1 MSDGSVTIDTE
12 LDNNGFEKGINKLES
27 IGKKGLKSLGVA
39 VGAVTT
45 SLTAMGTY
53 ALKVGSDFEAG
64 MSKVQAISGATREE
78 IDKLTEKAKEM
89 GAKTKFSATESA
101 EAFQYMAMAGWK
113 TEDMLNGIEG
123 IMNLA
128 AASGE
133 NLAGVSDIVT
143 DALTAF
149 GLQAKDSAHFADV
162 LAKASSNSNTNV
174 GLMGATF
181 KYVAPIA
188 GSMKYSIE
196 DTAVAIGLMANAGI
210 KGEQAGTALRAM
222 LTRLVKPPKDA
233 SQALDKL
240 GISTKNADGT
250 MKPLSQTLQELRTKF
265 AKLSD
270 SQKASYAS
278 SIAGTEAMSG
288 MLAIVNASESD
299 FKKLTKAI
307 GDADGTASEMAD
319 TMNNNLKG
327 ATTILGSNM
336 ESLGLA
342 IYDKFKV
349 PATKGIKSVTKAVE
363 DLTSQ
368 ASNGKLSR
376 SIDKIADGFGKLI
389 SKGGDLIAKVLPKLI
404 DGLAWILDNGGAIA
418 KVIGTITAGF
428 LAYKTTLVAINAIQI
443 AKNILGTVSAF
454 FSLIPTIKSAKDAM
468 LLFNMACSANSIGL
482 VVGAVTALTVGLA
495 FLVTRQT
502 ESQKKAKEL
511 AEEISNSRKEWEDYN
526 ASIDETTRT
535 NLAQINSVE
544 KLKDEL
550 KTLVDENGKVKE
562 GYEGRV
568 SFILNQLNKALGT
581 EYKLNGNII
590 DSYKDLQSE
599 IDKTIA
605 KKKAQIVLDGQEEKY
620 KEIIDK
626 ETKATEKLKEVR
638 EELGMS
644 YEEAKRKYDDWM
656 TDFTKRGEAGQIG
669 LVDLPEKKKIEALGN
684 LITAYEKEEKTVKD
698 CVEGKKTYEENYTKF
713 LKEEYDEISNTVIE
727 ATKNYSDASLQTI
740 KDSISQEQATL
751 ERCKELYAGTSHD
764 IYLQQQKQAEKNL
777 NELAKQL
784 TQRTSTVE
792 ELGQD
797 EIEAWRTL
805 ATSSYNTYFDTV
817 SNMPPELAKKI
828 QEMTGVTVEQTP
840 HLIGATANM
849 SQEMLGQLKNNP
861 EFRATALD
869 NLRGMLSGLQDSELR
884 EVLKSAG
891 VEDVEK
897 VIEGIKQGNL
907 GDEQGI
913 EILSK
918 LNEGLNNTGWQNSLY
933 STAKKIASN
942 ISNLLSVKAT
952 AEGASLVFSATS
964 KIPGHKDGL
973 DYVPYDNYI
982 ARLNKGERVLT
993 KEENKEYTQADKVFN
1008 MPRLVNSNELF
1019 KKIEAT
1025 VNYETSKLSA
1035 NLTSKAT
1042 LQLTKGQPQ
1051 TVTNYNDKGVNV
1063 TQNFYDKQ
1071 ATPYE
1076 QQKQAKQQMRRLA
1089 YGL

>member
-1 MSDGSVTIDTE
+1 MSDGSVIIDTE
-12 LDNNGFEKGINKLES
+12 FNNSEFEKGINKLES
-27 IGKKGLKSLGVA
+27 IGKKGLKGLAVA
-39 VGAVTT
+39 VGTVTT
-45 SLTAMGTY
+45 GLTAMGTY
-53 ALKVGSDFEAG
+53 AIKGGSDFEAG

-78 IDKLTEKAKEM
+78 IGKLTDKAKEM

-113 TEDMLNGIEG
+113 TEEMLNGIEG

-128 AASGE
+128 SASGE
-133 NLAGVSDIVT
+133 NLASVSDIVT

-299 FKKLTKAI
+299 FQKLTKAI
-307 GDADGTASEMAD
+307 NNSDGATKEMAD

-404 DGLAWILDNGGAIA
+404 DGLAWILDNGGTIA
-418 KVIGTITAGF
+418 KVIGNITAMV
-428 LAYKTTLVAINAIQI
+428 VAFKAGAVIGN
-443 AKNILGTVSAF
+443 V
-454 FSLIPTIKSAKDAM
+454 IKSWQNATLQLALYKGTAEGATIAQGVLNGAFTVGETIVG
-468 LLFNMACSANSIGL
+468 LLTGKITLATVAQKLWNMAMSANPIGILL
-482 VVGAVTALTVGLA
+482 VAVTALTAGLV
-495 FLVTRQT
+495 FLATRQT
-502 ESQKKAKEL
+502 ENQKKAKEL
-511 AEEISNSRKEWEDYN
+511 ANEMANARKEMEDYDE
-526 ASIDETTRT
+526 SIDKTTNA
-535 NLAQINSVE
+535 NLTHINSVS

-550 KTLVDENGKVKE
+550 KTLVDENGKVKK

-568 SFILNQLNKALGT
+568 SFILNQLNEALGT
-581 EYKLNGNII
+581 EYKLNGNVI

-599 IDKTIA
+599 IDKTIE
-605 KKKAQIVLDGQEEKY
+605 KKKAQIILEGQEEKY
-620 KEIIDK
+620 KNAIK
-626 ETKATEKLKEVR
+626 EQADSVENLRKVQQ
-638 EELGMS
+638 ELGMS
-644 YEEAKRKYDDWM
+644 YDEAKNKYQNYIQAVDKAYKDKDGQLALQLSYQKKEM
-656 TDFTKRGEAGQIG
+656 EA
-669 LVDLPEKKKIEALGN
+669 LEKKLE
-684 LITAYEKEEKTVKD
+684 AYENAEGTVKR
-698 CVEGKKTYEENYTKF
+698 VNENIKTYESNYAKF
-713 LKEEYDEISNTVIE
+713 AEGKYNEIANTVTVKTE
-727 ATKNYSDASLQTI
+727 EWCNKSAEDVKNSMKEQSNALKQYTEIHKSTGDAIAKQNA
-740 KDSISQEQATL
+740 E
-751 ERCKELYAGTSHD
+751 
-764 IYLQQQKQAEKNL
+764 QAEKNL
-777 NELAKQL
+777 QDLIKNLVSQTSVINENSPEVVEAWKQL
-784 TQRTSTVE
+784 AVDSYETY
-792 ELGQD
+792 
-797 EIEAWRTL
+797 
-805 ATSSYNTYFDTV
+805 YNTISPLDKDLK
-817 SNMPPELAKKI
+817 EKI

-840 HLIGATANM
+840 YLTGATSTMA
-849 SQEMLGQLKNNP
+849 QEMLEQLKKNP

-907 GDEQGI
+907 GEEQGI

-918 LNEGLNNTGWQNSLY
+918 LNEGLNNANWKKSVCNS
-933 STAKKIASN
+933 AIDIASKLQK
-942 ISNLLSVKAT
+942 ILT
-952 AEGASLVFSATS
+952 ITPIIEGASTAV
-964 KIPGHKDGL
+964 
-973 DYVPYDNYI
+973 
-982 ARLNKGERVLT
+982 NKAIELT
-993 KEENKEYTQADKVFN
+993 KAKLPRTQRWF
-1008 MPRLVNSNELF
+1008 RLCTIRQL
-1019 KKIEAT
+1019 
-1025 VNYETSKLSA
+1025 YC
-1035 NLTSKAT
+1035 KAT
-1042 LQLTKGQPQ
+1042 QGRAC
-1051 TVTNYNDKGVNV
+1051 VDKGR
-1063 TQNFYDKQ
+1063 K
-1071 ATPYE
+1071 
-1076 QQKQAKQQMRRLA
+1076 
-1089 YGL
+1089 

>member
-1 MSDGSVTIDTE
+1 MADGSVLIDTK
-12 LDNNGFEKGINKLES
+12 LNNSEFEKGINKLES
-27 IGKKGLKSLGVA
+27 IGKKGLKGLAVA
-39 VGAVTT
+39 VGTVTT
-45 SLTAMGTY
+45 GLTVMDTY

-233 SQALDKL
+233 SQALKKL

-250 MKPLSQTLQELRTKF
+250 MKPLSKTLQELRTKF

-288 MLAIVNASESD
+288 MLAIVNASEGD
-299 FKKLTKAI
+299 FQKLTKAI
-307 GDADGTASEMAD
+307 NNSDGATKEMAD

-363 DLTSQ
+363 DLTYQ

-404 DGLAWILDNGGAIA
+404 NGLAWILDNGGTIA
-418 KVIGTITAGF
+418 KVIGTITAMVIAFKAGAKIDKVIKTWQTAQKA
-428 LAYKTTLVAINAIQI
+428 LALFEATTKGVTIAQGVMNGSLTIGQTVVGLLTGKITLATVAQ
-443 AKNILGTVSAF
+443 KLW
-454 FSLIPTIKSAKDAM
+454 
-468 LLFNMACSANSIGL
+468 NMAMSANPIGVLL
-482 VVGAVTALTVGLA
+482 VAVTALTAGLV
-495 FLVTRQT
+495 FLATRQT
-502 ESQKKAKEL
+502 ENQKKAKEL
-511 AEEISNSRKEWEDYN
+511 ANEMANSRKELEEYN
-526 ASIDETTRT
+526 KGIDDTVQA
-535 NLAQINSVE
+535 NLAQIDSVD

-550 KTLVDENGKVKE
+550 KTLVDENGKVKK

-568 SFILNQLNKALGT
+568 SFILNQLNEALGT

-599 IDKTIA
+599 IDKTIE
-605 KKKAQIVLDGQEEKY
+605 KKKAQIILEGQEEKY
-620 KEIIDK
+620 KNAIKNQTE
-626 ETKATEKLKEVR
+626 AVEKLKSVQQ
-638 EELGMS
+638 ELGVS
-644 YEEAKRKYDDWM
+644 YDEAKNKYQNYM
-656 TDFTKRGEAGQIG
+656 QA
-669 LVDLPEKKKIEALGN
+669 VDKAYKDKDGRLALELSYQKKEMEALGDK
-684 LITAYEKEEKTVKD
+684 L
-698 CVEGKKTYEENYTKF
+698 KTYEDAEWKVKDYTENIKTYESNYAKFAEGKYSEIGNTITTKTEEWCDKSVEEIKNSI
-713 LKEEYDEISNTVIE
+713 KEQS
-727 ATKNYSDASLQTI
+727 
-740 KDSISQEQATL
+740 
-751 ERCKELYAGTSHD
+751 KELQNYKEQYERTDNEIAK
-764 IYLQQQKQAEKNL
+764 QQREQVQKNL
-777 NELAKQL
+777 NSLIEQL
-784 TQRTSTVE
+784 KERTTTVG

-805 ATSSYNTYFDTV
+805 ATSSYSTYFDTV

-840 HLIGATANM
+840 YLAGATSTMA
-849 SQEMLGQLKNNP
+849 QEMLEQLKKNP

-869 NLRGMLSGLQDSELR
+869 NLRGMLSGLQDTKLR

-907 GDEQGI
+907 GEEEGI
-913 EILSK
+913 KILSK

-933 STAKKIASN
+933 NSANSIASKLQK
-942 ISNLLSVKAT
+942 ILTITPVI
-952 AEGASLVFSATS
+952 EGASAAV
-964 KIPGHKDGL
+964 
-973 DYVPYDNYI
+973 
-982 ARLNKGERVLT
+982 NKAIELT
-993 KEENKEYTQADKVFN
+993 KAKL
-1008 MPRLVNSNELF
+1008 PR
-1019 KKIEAT
+1019 A
-1025 VNYETSKLSA
+1025 
-1035 NLTSKAT
+1035 
-1042 LQLTKGQPQ
+1042 
-1051 TVTNYNDKGVNV
+1051 
-1063 TQNFYDKQ
+1063 
-1071 ATPYE
+1071 
-1076 QQKQAKQQMRRLA
+1076 
-1089 YGL
+1089 

>member
-1 MSDGSVTIDTE
+1 MSDGSVIIDTE
-12 LDNNGFEKGINKLES
+12 FNNSEFEKGINKLEK
-27 IGKKGLKSLGVA
+27 IGKKGLKGLTVA
-39 VGAVTT
+39 VGTVTT
-45 SLTAMGTY
+45 GLTVMSTY

-210 KGEQAGTALRAM
+210 KGEQAGTSLRAM
-222 LTRLVKPPKDA
+222 LTRLVKPPKQA
-233 SQALDKL
+233 SKALKEL
-240 GISTKNADGT
+240 GITTKNADGT

-299 FKKLTKAI
+299 FQKLTKAI
-307 GDADGTASEMAD
+307 NNSDGATKEMAD

-389 SKGGDLIAKVLPKLI
+389 AKGGDLIAKVLPKLI
-404 DGLAWILDNGGAIA
+404 DGFAWILDNGGTIA
-418 KVIGTITAGF
+418 KVIGTITAMV
-428 LAYKTTLVAINAIQI
+428 VAFKAGAVIGN
-443 AKNILGTVSAF
+443 V
-454 FSLIPTIKSAKDAM
+454 IKSWQNATLQLALYKGTAEGATIAQGVLNGAFTVGETIVG
-468 LLFNMACSANSIGL
+468 LLTGKITLATVAQKLWNMAMSANPIGILL
-482 VVGAVTALTVGLA
+482 VAVTALTAGLV
-495 FLVTRQT
+495 FLATRQT
-502 ESQKKAKEL
+502 ENQKKAKEL
-511 AEEISNSRKEWEDYN
+511 ANEMANERKEMEEYDE
-526 ASIDETTRT
+526 SIDKTTNA
-535 NLAQINSVE
+535 NLAHINSVS

-550 KTLVDENGKVKE
+550 KTLVNENGKVKE

-568 SFILNQLNKALGT
+568 SFILNQLNEALGT
-581 EYKLNGNII
+581 EYKLNGNVI

-599 IDKTIA
+599 IDKTIE
-605 KKKAQIVLDGQEEKY
+605 KKKAQIILEGQEEKY
-620 KEIIDK
+620 KNAIK
-626 ETKATEKLKEVR
+626 EQADSVENLRKVQQ
-638 EELGMS
+638 ELGMS
-644 YEEAKRKYDDWM
+644 YDEAKNKYQNYM
-656 TDFTKRGEAGQIG
+656 QA
-669 LVDLPEKKKIEALGN
+669 VDKAYKDKDGRLALELSYQKKEMEALGDK
-684 LITAYEKEEKTVKD
+684 L
-698 CVEGKKTYEENYTKF
+698 KTYEDAEWKVKDYTENIKTYESNYAKFAEGKYSEIGNTITTKTEEWCDKSVEEIKNSI
-713 LKEEYDEISNTVIE
+713 KEQS
-727 ATKNYSDASLQTI
+727 
-740 KDSISQEQATL
+740 
-751 ERCKELYAGTSHD
+751 KELQNYKEQYERTDNEIAK
-764 IYLQQQKQAEKNL
+764 QQREQVQKNL
-777 NELAKQL
+777 NSLIEQL
-784 TQRTSTVE
+784 KERTTTVG

-805 ATSSYNTYFDTV
+805 ATSSYSTYFDTV

-840 HLIGATANM
+840 YLAGATSTMA
-849 SQEMLGQLKNNP
+849 QEMLEQLKKNP

-869 NLRGMLSGLQDSELR
+869 NLRGMLSGLQDTKLR

-907 GDEQGI
+907 GEEEGI
-913 EILSK
+913 KILSK

-933 STAKKIASN
+933 NSANSIASKLQK
-942 ISNLLSVKAT
+942 ILTITPVI
-952 AEGASLVFSATS
+952 EGASAAV
-964 KIPGHKDGL
+964 
-973 DYVPYDNYI
+973 
-982 ARLNKGERVLT
+982 NKAIELT
-993 KEENKEYTQADKVFN
+993 KAKL
-1008 MPRLVNSNELF
+1008 PR
-1019 KKIEAT
+1019 A
-1025 VNYETSKLSA
+1025 
-1035 NLTSKAT
+1035 
-1042 LQLTKGQPQ
+1042 
-1051 TVTNYNDKGVNV
+1051 
-1063 TQNFYDKQ
+1063 
-1071 ATPYE
+1071 
-1076 QQKQAKQQMRRLA
+1076 
-1089 YGL
+1089 